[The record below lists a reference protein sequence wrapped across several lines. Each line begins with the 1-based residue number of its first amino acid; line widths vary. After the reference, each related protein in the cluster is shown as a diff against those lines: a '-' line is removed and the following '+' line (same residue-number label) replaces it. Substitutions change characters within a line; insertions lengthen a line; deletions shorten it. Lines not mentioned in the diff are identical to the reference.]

1 MDQGKRTKGE
11 SGDRVEKEGK
21 KIGGDFKVSQN
32 PIYIQHRLDLVAP
45 ILERQNKLYEN
56 ANKREI

>member
-21 KIGGDFKVSQN
+21 KIGGDFKVS
-32 PIYIQHRLDLVAP
+32 
-45 ILERQNKLYEN
+45 
-56 ANKREI
+56 